1 MCLNNTVEEIY
12 ILLEGTMKKIITAAT
27 FAILASSANASEI
40 VFQFN
45 NPSFSG
51 IGYSSHVLSVYNQ
64 ELSRR
69 LAITAEK
76 KAEQLKAELDAK
88 NTTMARFIANL
99 ESRVYNELARQITEK
114 LFEGTGSQVMGT
126 FAFNGGT
133 ITYTKTG
140 NLIEITIRDAQGNV
154 TTMTVP
160 IGDFG
165 WIAP

>member
-1 MCLNNTVEEIY
+1 
-12 ILLEGTMKKIITAAT
+12 MKKIVAVLFLVPSVA
-27 FAILASSANASEI
+27 LASEL

-45 NPSFSG
+45 SPAFSG
-51 IGYSSHVLSVYNQ
+51 IGYSSHVMTIYSQ
-64 ELSRR
+64 ELSRK
-69 LAITAEK
+69 LAIAAEK
-76 KAEQLKAELDAK
+76 KAEQLKAEQDAK
-88 NTTMARFIANL
+88 NTTQAKFIANL

-114 LFEGTGSQVMGT
+114 LFEGQGTQASGT

-140 NLIEITIRDAQGNV
+140 NEISITIRGADGSV

-165 WIAP
+165 WLAP

>member
-1 MCLNNTVEEIY
+1 
-12 ILLEGTMKKIITAAT
+12 MKKIVAALLLVPSV
-27 FAILASSANASEI
+27 ALASEL

-45 NPSFSG
+45 SPAFSG
-51 IGYSSHVLSVYNQ
+51 IGYSSHVMTIYSQ
-64 ELSRR
+64 ELSRK
-69 LAITAEK
+69 LALAAEQK
-76 KAEQLKAELDAK
+76 AELLKAEQDAK
-88 NTTMARFIANL
+88 NTTQAKFIANL

-114 LFEGTGSQVMGT
+114 LFEGQGTQASGS

-140 NLIEITIRDAQGNV
+140 NEITITIRGADGSV

-165 WIAP
+165 WLAP